1 MSSGRILIADDS
13 AVARMVLTNE
23 LAAQGH
29 EIIAARD
36 GAEAL
41 ALARE
46 HEPEVIL
53 LDVEMPVLDG
63 FSVLARLRAEPAL
76 AEIPVVFLTGIDDSA
91 TAARGLAAGAHD
103 YLRKPFE
110 PVELLARVGA
120 AQRTRR
126 LQDELRR
133 RNEQLSVLVSTD
145 VLTGLFNRR
154 YATGELERLVSRAR
168 RHDAPLSVVIL
179 DVDHFKSINDRF
191 GHDVGD
197 ATLEELARRL
207 SRRLR
212 NEDTIARWGGEEFL
226 VLLPDIAGD
235 GAGHVADQLCEVVR
249 SSPLMLPELTL
260 DVTVSVGW
268 ASWEAADEDPDT
280 LVRAAD
286 AALYAAK
293 AAGRNQTRSRLPAP
307 A

>member
-1 MSSGRILIADDS
+1 MKSGRILIADDS

-23 LAAQGH
+23 LAAQGL

-41 ALARE
+41 TLARAND
-46 HEPEVIL
+46 PEVIL

-63 FSVLARLRAEPAL
+63 FGVLARLRADPAL

-133 RNEQLSVLVSTD
+133 RNDQLSVLVNTD

-154 YATGELERLVSRAR
+154 HATEELERLVSRAR
-168 RHDAPLSVVIL
+168 RHDAPMSVVIL

-197 ATLEELARRL
+197 ATLRELARRL
-207 SRRLR
+207 SQRLR
-212 NEDTIARWGGEEFL
+212 MEDTIARWGGEEFL
-226 VLLPDIAGD
+226 VLLPDTTDDRAGR
-235 GAGHVADQLCEVVR
+235 VADLLCEAVGG
-249 SSPLMLPELTL
+249 SPMMLPEMTL
-260 DVTVSVGW
+260 DVTISVGW
-268 ASWEAADEDPDT
+268 ATWRDGDENADA

-286 AALYAAK
+286 EALYAAK
-293 AAGRNQTRSRLPAP
+293 AAGRNQTRSRS
-307 A
+307 